1 MHVHNGEVDI
11 YPSFVQVLCASSSR
25 LMACDKEEVN
35 MAVRMAELHCVKHGI
50 WWCSIFYVGV
60 GCPFII
66 RVENNLSPMRS
77 SSMQSMERIV
87 PLSVSTQS

>member
-50 WWCSIFYVGV
+50 WCSSIFL
-60 GCPFII
+60 
-66 RVENNLSPMRS
+66 RRS
-77 SSMQSMERIV
+77 R
-87 PLSVSTQS
+87 LSVHNTRRE